1 MQNSDDDN
9 PNDDEKN
16 SFYDSQVLL
25 LGKDNINYV
34 YKYINQPIFIS
45 VWQPLVTCLGDCFV

>member
-25 LGKDNINYV
+25 LGKDNKN
-34 YKYINQPIFIS
+34 IS
-45 VWQPLVTCLGDCFV
+45 HAMKSTASKKNETL